1 MTYSKIFLTLAAT
14 AAITLAGASAALADK
29 KPKGAKKTEPQVI
42 AQLYAG
48 KTSNWNSGGHAY
60 WGANGQYKAIN
71 KKGTA
76 VGVGKWFVTTR
87 GRLCNETTWYWPEDG
102 QTKSEPYE
110 ECWEF
115 VTAPDGTIWERY
127 MPDKTE
133 WYRHKTEKQVNGE
146 AEKAKFNRIASNLG
160 L

>member
-1 MTYSKIFLTLAAT
+1 MTFSKTLLCTVAVLGLLISST
-14 AAITLAGASAALADK
+14 SSALADK
-29 KPKGAKKTEPQVI
+29 KPKGAKKTDPQTI
-42 AQLYAG
+42 AQLYSG

-60 WGANGQYKAIN
+60 WGPGGEYKGIN

-76 VGVGKWFVTTR
+76 VGIGKWFVTTK
-87 GRLCNETTWYWPEDG
+87 GRLCNETIWYWPEDR

-133 WYRHKTEKQVNGE
+133 WYRHKPEKQVKGD
-146 AEKAKFNRIASNLG
+146 AAKSKFNKIAKSLG